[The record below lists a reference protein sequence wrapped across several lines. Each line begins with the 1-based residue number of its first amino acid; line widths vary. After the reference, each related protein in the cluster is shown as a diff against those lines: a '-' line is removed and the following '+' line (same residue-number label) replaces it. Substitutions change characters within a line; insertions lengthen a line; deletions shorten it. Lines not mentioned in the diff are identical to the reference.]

1 MDITDRK
8 NILIIEDDDSVAE
21 GLADILAGY
30 GYNALKSSNAS
41 DSLQKLSDNRIDL
54 IVLDVHL
61 GDENGYELCKKIR
74 MDSDIPVIFLTACN
88 SEMELIRGFQSGG
101 DDYVTKP
108 FRMQELLV
116 RIQALLRRT
125 SKSGHEKKI
134 TGELELDINRCH
146 IFKNKHYPAAVSR
159 GELLDQVWDKDAM
172 YVEENTLNV
181 NISRVREKLGRYD
194 GQQYIETV
202 RGIGYRWSVDV
213 K

>member
-41 DSLQKLSDNRIDL
+41 DSIQKLSDNRIDL

-101 DDYVTKP
+101 DERSP
-108 FRMQELLV
+108 
-116 RIQALLRRT
+116 
-125 SKSGHEKKI
+125 
-134 TGELELDINRCH
+134 
-146 IFKNKHYPAAVSR
+146 
-159 GELLDQVWDKDAM
+159 
-172 YVEENTLNV
+172 EN
-181 NISRVREKLGRYD
+181 
-194 GQQYIETV
+194 
-202 RGIGYRWSVDV
+202 
-213 K
+213 